1 MTPHLPAI
9 LAAMLLVWLPLIL
22 AYVALRALW
31 RRWTYRPERL
41 RNAHYLVYGGSL
53 R

>member
-1 MTPHLPAI
+1 MTPSLLALLTWAGVWSAI
-9 LAAMLLVWLPLIL
+9 IL

-41 RNAHYLVYGGSL
+41 RNAHYLAWARSI